1 MKTLLATADCTDS
14 GLRRIHRLVGKI
26 EIGLHAGGLRLPRS
40 RKTARPSGRLPVLRM
55 SGAAAVPE
63 PFVLHVLSRI
73 SSHTSRI
80 LLAMWHSRRTINGVE
95 KGGFDDGQ
103 DQSHESIPPVSAG
116 RRDAR
121 GR

>member
-1 MKTLLATADCTDS
+1 MKTLLATADCTNS
-14 GLRRIHRLVGKI
+14 GLRRMHRLVGKV
-26 EIGLHAGGLRLPRS
+26 EISLHAGGLRLPWS
-40 RKTARPSGRLPVLRM
+40 RKPARPAGRLSVLRM

-63 PFVLHVLSRI
+63 SFVLHVLSRI

-80 LLAMWHSRRTINGVE
+80 LLAMWHSRRTIKSVE

-116 RRDAR
+116 GRDAR
-121 GR
+121 RR